1 MAGLFVFGEWRG
13 PGARLPLHLA
23 CRGYAVANLPGLGCG
38 QAQPRRWHSPAQHMG
53 HAPGPAQHVPSSALH
68 TGAMLT

>member
-1 MAGLFVFGEWRG
+1 VAGLFVFGEWRG

-38 QAQPRRWHSPAQHMG
+38 QAQPRHWHSPAQHMDTPQ
-53 HAPGPAQHVPSSALH
+53 AQPSTCPAQPSTQVLC
-68 TGAMLT
+68 